1 MPPSEWHEEWQL
13 GPGQPSRLEQ
23 EFQYLSSLVA
33 EDTRSILDLGGASFP
48 EKFSGGSVK
57 YDMIDLN
64 RKLATGRGGYNAHK
78 EGLTYDGDTLP
89 FEPLTYDI
97 VIVGFVLHHAAQNTL
112 GLLKQVHVIACSD
125 VLILEDLS
133 SPDYPRSWLLRNASH
148 QPGGVFRDDKEWRQ
162 LFELLSFD
170 LVRAIV
176 IRRRDDPDDRP
187 YRVLYHLK
195 PKRQRMALPKPRLT
209 IEQHVHFHGIST
221 EDIAAILAHQD
232 RP

>member
-1 MPPSEWHEEWQL
+1 MSAFEWHEEWRI

-23 EFQYLSSLVA
+23 EFRYLSSVVG

-57 YDMIDLN
+57 YDMIGLD
-64 RKLATGRGGYNAHK
+64 RKLATGRGGYNARRDR
-78 EGLTYDGDTLP
+78 LTYDGEMLP
-89 FEPLTYDI
+89 FEPLTYDV
-97 VIVGFVLHHAAQNTL
+97 VIIGFVLHHAAENTL
-112 GLLKQVHVIACSD
+112 GLLKQVQAIACSD
-125 VLILEDLS
+125 VLILEDLG
-133 SPDYPRSWLLRNASH
+133 SPDYPKSWLFRNASH

-176 IRRRDDPDDRP
+176 IRRHDDPDGRP

-195 PKRQRMALPKPRLT
+195 PKR
-209 IEQHVHFHGIST
+209 V
-221 EDIAAILAHQD
+221 
-232 RP
+232 

>member
-1 MPPSEWHEEWQL
+1 MPPSDWHEEWRL

-23 EFQYLSSLVA
+23 EFQYLSSLAA

-78 EGLTYDGDTLP
+78 EGLTYDGDMLP

-112 GLLKQVHVIACSD
+112 GLLKQVHVIARSD
-125 VLILEDLS
+125 VLILEDLG
-133 SPDYPRSWLLRNASH
+133 SPDYPEIVASPECLPSAGRRLPRR
-148 QPGGVFRDDKEWRQ
+148 QGV
-162 LFELLSFD
+162 
-170 LVRAIV
+170 A
-176 IRRRDDPDDRP
+176 
-187 YRVLYHLK
+187 
-195 PKRQRMALPKPRLT
+195 
-209 IEQHVHFHGIST
+209 
-221 EDIAAILAHQD
+221 AAIRAAVV
-232 RP
+232 RPCESHRHPAP